1 MTTRLTDLTLSQI
14 VSLLRTGDVSSR
26 EVTQVFLDRIERLE
40 PHLRAFLTLIPEK
53 ALSQADKAD
62 QRLAAWRKSPD
73 EPLPPLEGVP
83 IAVKDVLCVAEMRC
97 TCGSRILENFTPP
110 FNATAVQR
118 LLDAGVIILG
128 KTNTDEFAMGSST
141 ENSAYGTTH
150 NPWNLERVP
159 GGSSGGSAAAVAAHL
174 VPAALGTDTGGSVRQ
189 PASFCG
195 VTGLKPTYGRV
206 SRYGLIAYG
215 SSLDCV
221 GAFGRNAKD
230 VATLFEL
237 MAGLDQRD
245 ATTMDLPVPKIDLN
259 ENSNLSSL
267 RIGVPKEYFIAGIQP
282 EVETSLREAIV
293 KLESMGAE
301 VMEISLP
308 HTEYA
313 LPVYYLIAPAEA
325 SANLAR
331 YDGIRYG
338 PRMPA
343 DEMWEIFRQTRGEKF
358 GREVKRRI
366 MLGTYALSAGYYDA
380 YYGQAQ
386 KVRTLIKRDF
396 ETAFETVDVIAA
408 PVAPTTA
415 FRIGDHTGDPLSM
428 YLEDVF
434 TLPANLAGVPG
445 LTFPVG
451 FDTQGLPIGMQL
463 MGSHFREEILFE
475 TAHAYQQATDWHT
488 YEPDLPMQG

>member
-1 MTTRLTDLTLSQI
+1 MTPRQIDLTLSQI
-14 VSLLRTGDVSSR
+14 VSMLRAGDVSSR
-26 EVTQVFLDRIERLE
+26 EVTQLYLDRISKLN
-40 PHLRAFLTLIPEK
+40 PHLHAFLTVTPEK
-53 ALSQADKAD
+53 ALSQSNKAD
-62 QRLAAWRKSPD
+62 QRLAAWRKSSKM
-73 EPLPPLEGVP
+73 PLPPLEGVP
-83 IAVKDVLCVAEMRC
+83 IAVKDVLCVADVRC
-97 TCGSRILENFTPP
+97 TCGSLILENFTPP

-118 LLDAGVIILG
+118 LLDAGVIIMG

-141 ENSAYGTTH
+141 ENSAYVTTH
-150 NPWNLERVP
+150 NPWDLERVP
-159 GGSSGGSAAAVAAHL
+159 GGSSGGSAASVAARL
-174 VPAALGTDTGGSVRQ
+174 APAALGTDTGGSVRQ

-230 VATLFEL
+230 TAILFEL
-237 MAGLDQRD
+237 MAGRDPRD

-259 ENSNLSSL
+259 GNTDLTNL

-282 EVETSLREAIV
+282 EVETSIRQAIA

-301 VMEISLP
+301 VLDVSLP
-308 HTEYA
+308 HTEFA

-338 PRMPA
+338 PRIPA
-343 DEMWEIFRQTRGEKF
+343 NEMWEIFRQTRGEKF

-396 ETAFETVDVIAA
+396 ETVFETVDIIAA

-451 FDTQGLPIGMQL
+451 FDKQGLPVGMQL
-463 MGSHFREEILFE
+463 MGAHFKEQILFE
-475 TAHAYQQATDWHT
+475 TAHAYQQTTDWHT
-488 YEPDLPMQG
+488 RVPDMLIQE

>member
-1 MTTRLTDLTLSQI
+1 MTTGLTSLPLTQI
-14 VSLLRTGDVSSR
+14 TSLLRAGDISSKDL
-26 EVTQVFLDRIERLE
+26 TQAFIDRIEELD
-40 PHLRAFLTLIPEK
+40 PHLHAFLTLTPEN
-53 ALSQADKAD
+53 ALSQAAKAD
-62 QRLAAWRKSPD
+62 QCLADWRQSPD
-73 EPLPPLEGVP
+73 QALSPLVGVP
-83 IAVKDVLCVAEMRC
+83 LAIKDVLCVADVRC
-97 TCGSRILENFTPP
+97 TCGSRILEDFAPP
-110 FNATAVQR
+110 FHATAVQR
-118 LLDAGVIILG
+118 LLDAGVVILG

-141 ENSAYGTTH
+141 ENSAYGPTH
-150 NPWNLERVP
+150 NPWDLARVP
-159 GGSSGGSAAAVAAHL
+159 GGSSGGSAAAVAARL
-174 VPAALGTDTGGSVRQ
+174 TPLALGTDTGGSVRQ

-221 GAFGRNAKD
+221 GALGHTVQD
-230 VATLFEL
+230 VAAVFECMSGYDPL
-237 MAGLDQRD
+237 D
-245 ATTMDLPVPKIDLN
+245 ATSMELPVPRIDFN
-259 ENSNLSSL
+259 KSVDFSGL
-267 RIGVPKEYFIAGIQP
+267 RIGVPEEYFIAGIQP
-282 EVETSLREAIV
+282 QVAAAVHAAIEHIASL
-293 KLESMGAE
+293 GAE
-301 VMEISLP
+301 VREVSLP

-338 PRMPA
+338 PRLPA
-343 DEMWEIFRQTRGEKF
+343 DEMWEIFRQTRGVKF
-358 GREVKRRI
+358 GQEVKRRI
-366 MLGTYALSAGYYDA
+366 MLGTYALSAGYYEA

-396 ETAFETVDVIAA
+396 ELAFENVDVIAA

-451 FDTQGLPIGMQL
+451 YDHQELPVGMQL
-463 MGSHFREEILFE
+463 MGPHFKEQLLFE
-475 TAHAYQQATDWHT
+475 IAHAFQQTTDWHT
-488 YEPDLPMQG
+488 REPDLSML